1 MPDAHA
7 IDRLFARRNFLN
19 ACVALTGGALI
30 AAAGRARSEPTTAGP
45 PDPAL
50 IEDLVAA
57 NHILFDQGVVD
68 GYGHV
73 SVRHDKST
81 DRYLLSRSLAPELVT
96 AADIVEFDLDSNAV
110 DPRGRAFY
118 LERFIHGEVYKAR
131 PDVKSVVHHH
141 SPAVIPFGV
150 TKVPLQPVFHMAA
163 FVGEGVPVF
172 EIRDFGGMTNML
184 VSNPQLGAALAR
196 TLGNKPTV
204 LMRGHGAVV
213 VGNSLHQSVARS
225 VYLQVDA
232 RLQAQAMAL
241 GGEITYLAPEEVKK
255 FEDLG
260 GAGYERAW
268 ELWKRKAMAEM
279 R

>member
-1 MPDAHA
+1 MHDAHS
-7 IDRLFARRNFLN
+7 IDRLFRRRAFLN

-30 AAAGRARSEPTTAGP
+30 AAAGRTRAEPTSAGP
-45 PDPAL
+45 ADPAL

-73 SVRHDKST
+73 SVRHDK
-81 DRYLLSRSLAPELVT
+81 DPNRYLLSRSLAPELVT
-96 AADIVEFDLDSNAV
+96 AEDIVEFDLDSNAV
-110 DPRGRAFY
+110 DPRGRKFY
-118 LERFIHGEVYKAR
+118 LERFIHGEIYKVR

-150 TKVPLQPVFHMAA
+150 TKIPLRPVFHMAA
-163 FVGEGVPVF
+163 FVGEGVPIF

-196 TLGNKPTV
+196 TLGNKPAL

-213 VGNSLHQSVARS
+213 VGSSVHQSVARS

-232 RLQAQAMAL
+232 RLEAQAIAL
-241 GGEITYLAPEEVKK
+241 GGDITYLAPEEAKK
-255 FEDLG
+255 FEELG

-268 ELWKRKAMAEM
+268 DLWKRKVMAQKP
-279 R
+279 

>member
-1 MPDAHA
+1 MYDAQA
-7 IDRLFARRNFLN
+7 TDRLLARRTFLN
-19 ACVALTGGALI
+19 VCAALTGGALLT
-30 AAAGRARSEPTTAGP
+30 AAGRGRAEPASAGP
-45 PDPAL
+45 ADPAL
-50 IEDLVAA
+50 IDDLVAA
-57 NHILFDQGVVD
+57 NHILYDEGVVD

-73 SVRHDKST
+73 SVRHDKDPT
-81 DRYLLSRSLAPELVT
+81 RYLLSRSVAPELVT
-96 AADIVEFDLDSNAV
+96 AEDIVEFDLDSNPV
-110 DPRGRAFY
+110 DPRGRKFY
-118 LERFIHGEVYKAR
+118 LERFIHGEIYKAR

-141 SPAVIPFGV
+141 SPAVIPFGI

-184 VSNPQLGAALAR
+184 VGDAKLGAALAR
-196 TLGNKPTV
+196 TLGSKPAA

-213 VGNSLHQSVARS
+213 VGSSVHQSVARS
-225 VYLQVDA
+225 IYLQLDA

-241 GGEITYLAPEEVKK
+241 GGQITYLDPEEVKK

-268 ELWKRKAMAEM
+268 ELWKRKVMA
-279 R
+279 RKP

>member
-1 MPDAHA
+1 MHDAHS

-30 AAAGRARSEPTTAGP
+30 AAAGRARSEPTTAGS

-73 SVRHDKST
+73 SVRHDKNP

-184 VSNPQLGAALAR
+184 VSSPQLGAALAR

-213 VGNSLHQSVARS
+213 VGNSVHQSVARS
-225 VYLQVDA
+225 VYLQLDA

-241 GGEITYLAPEEVKK
+241 GGDITFMDPQECALITGRK
-255 FEDLG
+255 DLNFDRPWRMWK
-260 GAGYERAW
+260 ERIEAT
-268 ELWKRKAMAEM
+268 
-279 R
+279 